1 MSELQDYVGDYL
13 TSEYFSFLPQQLK
26 AHAEPVLGRIL
37 DGLAAVDHLEAD
49 AVENVLV
56 RQVAPL
62 DLPQEVRAGA
72 PQLLEEYF
80 TYLAN
85 SGKNPRAGEWAG
97 WLPDINE
104 RYQERLRTD
113 GSVRGETVQRSM
125 AKVGRNDLCPC
136 GSGKKYKKCC
146 FGLFS

>member
-13 TSEYFSFLPQQLK
+13 TSEYFSFLPERLK
-26 AHAEPVLGRIL
+26 EHAQPLLGQIV
-37 DGLAAVDHLEAD
+37 DGLAAADHLDAD
-49 AVENVLV
+49 TVEDVLV
-56 RQVAPL
+56 KQVAPL

-85 SGKNPRAGEWAG
+85 SGKNPQAGEWAD
-97 WLPDINE
+97 WLPEIGE
-104 RYQERLRTD
+104 RYQERLRAD
-113 GSVRGETVQRSM
+113 GSVRGETMQRTM
-125 AKVGRNDLCPC
+125 AKVGRNDPCPC

-146 FGLFS
+146 YGLFS